1 MRVFIVLLCWQA
13 SALSLSSNE
22 PLAQQA
28 LLFKEMARSAMSG
41 HNFSKSEMEAIKE
54 INNSIIAVTF
64 PDIEAAHDADQGL
77 LNEHGAS
84 ADACTIEATT
94 RSTSAE
100 QAKESLQT
108 LKSSSEALQ
117 SNLISSQSALSVAQ
131 SNMDNF
137 IRTLTSPSCTL
148 SSDLEETG
156 SCLESN
162 VQWYETH
169 QAEYQLL
176 SFALG
181 NTTSDVDTK
190 SRDADLTTQ
199 QLSDQECYMRPI
211 AEDTSKYLQA
221 CLTIIENYN
230 SSVTAALENQNNRKH
245 DWFSAKQVL
254 CFLKVLAGQGSTFEA
269 CMALNVEQ
277 LVGKA
282 RQGQGLNLSMPNF
295 DASAASETQRL
306 RTTQLSITNEA
317 SAISSGVHC
326 PTDTTTNTSTV
337 AENSQDTTTTTSTST
352 VADNSQDL
360 VACSDGDVMLADVHG
375 TMATSVQADVAY
387 NPWVFHQGQ
396 WYPVCGHSFW
406 NNDRGSDTACRMVGF
421 TGGVLGDR
429 GDTFSVNGMG
439 VEGCSAGGESLFESC
454 SVYDWP
460 SNCLAGM
467 GIGVQVKCSGAAPS
481 VASSCSR

>member
-41 HNFSKSEMEAIKE
+41 HNFSESQMEAIKE

-64 PDIEAAHDADQGL
+64 PDIEAAHDADQEL

-84 ADACTIEATT
+84 ADACAKEATT

-100 QAKESLQT
+100 QAKESYQT
-108 LKSSSEALQ
+108 TKSSSEALQ
-117 SNLISSQSALSVAQ
+117 SSLTSSQSALSVAQ
-131 SNMDNF
+131 SSMDNF

-148 SSDLEETG
+148 SSDLEAMG
-156 SCLESN
+156 NCLESN
-162 VQWYETH
+162 IQWYETH
-169 QAEYQLL
+169 LAEYQLL

-181 NTTSDVDTK
+181 NATSDVDTK
-190 SRDADLTTQ
+190 SRTSALTTQ
-199 QLSDQECYMRPI
+199 QLSDQECYVKQS

-230 SSVTAALENQNNRKH
+230 STVTATLENQQNRKD

-254 CFLKVLAGQGSTFEA
+254 CFLKVLTGQGSSFEA

-277 LVGKA
+277 LAGKA

-306 RTTQLSITNEA
+306 RTAQLSITNEA
-317 SAISSGVHC
+317 SAISSGVQC
-326 PTDTTTNTSTV
+326 PTD
-337 AENSQDTTTTTSTST
+337 TTTSTST

-360 VACSDGDVMLADVHG
+360 AACSDGDVMLADVHG

-387 NPWVFHQGQ
+387 NPWVFYQGQ

-406 NNDRGSDTACRMVGF
+406 NNDAGSDTACRMVGF

-429 GDTFSVNGMG
+429 GDTFSENGMG

-454 SVYDWP
+454 SIYEWP
-460 SNCLAGM
+460 SNCLAGQ
-467 GIGVQVKCSGAAPS
+467 GIGVQVLCSGAAPS